1 MTLRGSVM
9 PLDIELHTS
18 ASPSECVGM
27 TNDSF
32 LHPISVQ
39 KEHQGSS
46 KKIP

>member
-9 PLDIELHTS
+9 PPDIELHTS

-32 LHPISVQ
+32 LHPISLQ
-39 KEHQGSS
+39 QEHQGSS